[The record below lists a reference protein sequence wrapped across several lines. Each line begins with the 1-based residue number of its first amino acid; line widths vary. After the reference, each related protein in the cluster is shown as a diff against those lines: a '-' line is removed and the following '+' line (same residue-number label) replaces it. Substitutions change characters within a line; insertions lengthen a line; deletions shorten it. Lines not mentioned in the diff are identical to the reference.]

1 MLHPVMSVQE
11 TQRAGSGLAC
21 TNGPETSRM
30 QFRRREKH
38 LRMEHDHRLPL
49 KALPGQAGRSLQS
62 RLSQGRTRCRRG
74 GRDIGAGQAARRGAG
89 QGQGA
94 KNDAGQGRGARV
106 VRALLCLER
115 MMDGG
120 LARDPGPGQDLDLGK
135 EEEGEGGMIL
145 RGVGEE
151 VETCLRLDRAVL
163 MVALCHLSLPEGHPR
178 HLGDSWGA
186 ATRDTR

>member
-1 MLHPVMSVQE
+1 MLHPVMSVLE
-11 TQRAGSGLAC
+11 TRRAGSGLAC
-21 TNGPETSRM
+21 MNGPETSRM

-38 LRMEHDHRLPL
+38 LKMGQDHRLPL
-49 KALPGQAGRSLQS
+49 KAPPGQAGRSLQS

-74 GRDIGAGQAARRGAG
+74 GRDIGAEQAARRGAG
-89 QGQGA
+89 QGRGA
-94 KNDAGQGRGARV
+94 KSDAGQGRGARV
-106 VRALLCLER
+106 GRALLCLER
-115 MMDGG
+115 TMDGD
-120 LARDPGPGQDLDLGK
+120 LARGPGPGQDLAPEK

-178 HLGDSWGA
+178 HPGDSWGA